1 MTAAWVVGGATVRG
15 AAHRRRDMPNQDAIA
30 WLPREGAAGHF
41 VAAVSDGHGA
51 AAHPRSDIGS
61 QLAVEA
67 ASAVLD
73 WYLTE
78 GGDAQALAAQVLH
91 AWRAAVGRHAAA
103 APADDWVEPAD
114 DKLLPYG
121 ATLLGLAATDRLAVA
136 LQIGDGDLLLGY
148 PDGRLERPLPDDAGL
163 VGEQTYS
170 LCSPDALQRFR
181 VAVMP
186 ARPDA
191 SLPGLALRD
200 AALPDFAMLSTD
212 GVSKSFPDEA
222 AFRAVA
228 GHYRTALLTAGPAAV
243 LQGLPA
249 WLDEVSQRG
258 SGDDVTLCLAV
269 RQGA

>member
-1 MTAAWVVGGATVRG
+1 MTAAWVVGGASVRG
-15 AAHRRRDMPNQDAIA
+15 AAHRRRDLPNQDAIA
-30 WLPREGAAGHF
+30 WLPQEGAAEHF

-51 AAHPRSDIGS
+51 AAHPLSDVGS
-61 QLAVEA
+61 RLAVAA

-73 WYLTE
+73 WHLTE
-78 GGDAQALAAQVLH
+78 GGDAHALAGQVLD

-103 APADDWVEPAD
+103 SVPAGDWVEPAG

-121 ATLLGLAATDRLAVA
+121 ATLLGVAATGQGAVA

-148 PDGRLERPLPDDAGL
+148 PDGRLERPLPDDAEL

-170 LCSPDALQRFR
+170 LCSPDALLRFR
-181 VAVMP
+181 VAVVP
-186 ARPDA
+186 ARPG
-191 SLPGLALRD
+191 SPP
-200 AALPDFAMLSTD
+200 PDFALLSTD
-212 GVSKSFPDEA
+212 GISKSFPDEA

-228 GHYRTALLTAGPAAV
+228 GHYRTALLTAGPEAV
-243 LQGLPA
+243 LRGLPG

-269 RQGA
+269 RRGA